1 MISSQIDSLDK
12 IFSGGLQNGIITE
25 ISGLRGTGKTQLAL
39 QFAIE
44 PLSNN
49 KKILF
54 IDTTVEFR
62 PERFLQIIQS
72 RNLSPSLLENLHVS
86 RVTDTQKQIEV
97 LRSFEKDDFSLL
109 IIDNVTDLFSFEYS
123 KKEHLIKKNTNFG
136 NYMIKLSKLTQ
147 LMNIP
152 IIITNQIF
160 SHDDMHY
167 QRMHVHLENYIH
179 QKIQLEKI
187 KNNYT
192 CKVSAPFIHEIK
204 FDYKITNSGIEETES
219 I

>member
-1 MISSQIDSLDK
+1 MISSQIGSLDK

-39 QFAIE
+39 QFAID

-62 PERFLQIIQS
+62 PERFLQMLQS
-72 RNLSPSLLENLHVS
+72 RNLPASLLENLHVS
-86 RVTDTQKQIEV
+86 RVTDTHKQIEI
-97 LRSFEKDDFSLL
+97 LKTLDKNYFSLL
-109 IIDNVTDLFSFEYS
+109 IIDNITDLFSFEYS
-123 KKEHLIKKNTNFG
+123 KKEHLIEKNINFG
-136 NYMIKLSKLTQ
+136 NYMINLSQITRSE
-147 LMNIP
+147 NIP

-160 SHDDMHY
+160 SHDKTNY
-167 QRMHVHLENYIH
+167 QRMHAHLENYIH
-179 QKIQLEKI
+179 QKIYLKKI
-187 KNNYT
+187 NNKNT
-192 CKVSAPFIHEIK
+192 CTISSPFIQNTK
-204 FDYKITNSGIEETES
+204 FNYKMTDSGIEETES

>member
-1 MISSQIDSLDK
+1 MISSQIGSLDK

-39 QFAIE
+39 QFAID

-62 PERFLQIIQS
+62 PERFLQMLQS
-72 RNLSPSLLENLHVS
+72 RNLPASLLENLHVS
-86 RVTDTQKQIEV
+86 RVTDTHKQIEI
-97 LRSFEKDDFSLL
+97 LKTLDKNYFSLL
-109 IIDNVTDLFSFEYS
+109 IIDNITDLFAFEYS
-123 KKEHLIKKNTNFG
+123 KKEHLIEKNTNFG
-136 NYMIKLSKLTQ
+136 NYMINLSQITQ
-147 LMNIP
+147 SEDIP

-160 SHDDMHY
+160 SYDEINY
-167 QRMHVHLENYIH
+167 QRMHAQLENYIH
-179 QKIQLEKI
+179 QKIYLEKI
-187 KNNYT
+187 NNKNT
-192 CKVSAPFIHEIK
+192 CTISSPFIQNTK
-204 FDYKITNSGIEETES
+204 FNYKMTDSGIEETES

>member
-44 PLSNN
+44 SLNDN

-72 RNLSPSLLENLHVS
+72 QNLPPSILENLHVS
-86 RVTDTQKQIEV
+86 HVTDTQKQ
-97 LRSFEKDDFSLL
+97 FEILKNLENDDFSLL
-109 IIDNVTDLFSFEYS
+109 VIDNITDLFSFEYS
-123 KKEHLIKKNTNFG
+123 KKEHLIEKNTNFG

-147 LMNIP
+147 LKKIP

-160 SHDDMHY
+160 SHDNIKY
-167 QRMHVHLENYIH
+167 QRMHMHLENYIH

-187 KNNYT
+187 KNKYI
-192 CKVSAPFIHEIK
+192 CKVSSPFIQETK
-204 FDYKITNSGIEETES
+204 FHYKITNSGIEETES

>member
-1 MISSQIDSLDK
+1 MFSSQIDSLDK
-12 IFSGGLQNGIITE
+12 IFSGELQNGIITE

-44 PLSNN
+44 PLRNN

-62 PERFLQIIQS
+62 PERFLQMIQS
-72 RNLSPSLLENLHVS
+72 RNFPISLLDNLHVS
-86 RVTDTQKQIEV
+86 RVTNTQKQIDILEN
-97 LRSFEKDDFSLL
+97 FDNEDFSLL
-109 IIDNVTDLFSFEYS
+109 IIDNITDLFAFEYS
-123 KKEHLIKKNTNFG
+123 KKEHLIEKNNNFG
-136 NYMIKLSKLTQ
+136 NYMIKLSKLIH
-147 LMNIP
+147 LKNIP

-160 SHDDMHY
+160 SHDDMYY

-179 QKIQLEKI
+179 QKIQLEKT
-187 KNNYT
+187 KNNYI
-192 CKVSAPFIHEIK
+192 CKVSSPFIYETK

>member
-44 PLSNN
+44 LLNN
-49 KKILF
+49 DKKILF
-54 IDTTVEFR
+54 IDTTIEFR
-62 PERFLQIIQS
+62 PERFLEIIQS
-72 RNLSPSLLENLHVS
+72 RNLSPSILENLHVS
-86 RVTDTQKQIEV
+86 HVTDTQKQIEV
-97 LRSFEKDDFSLL
+97 LKNLVNDDFSLL
-109 IIDNVTDLFSFEYS
+109 IIDNITDLFSFEYS
-123 KKEHLIKKNTNFG
+123 KKEHLIEKNTNFG

-147 LMNIP
+147 LKNIP

-160 SHDDMHY
+160 SHDDIKY
-167 QRMHVHLENYIH
+167 QRMHMHLENYIH

-187 KNNYT
+187 KNKYI
-192 CKVSAPFIHEIK
+192 CKVSSPFIQETK
-204 FDYKITNSGIEETES
+204 FHYKITNSGIEETES

>member
-12 IFSGGLQNGIITE
+12 IFSGGLQNRTITE

-97 LRSFEKDDFSLL
+97 LKSFEKDIFSLL
-109 IIDNVTDLFSFEYS
+109 IIDNISDLFSFEYS
-123 KKEHLIKKNTNFG
+123 KKEHLIKKNANFG
-136 NYMIKLSKLTQ
+136 NYIIKLSRLTQ
-147 LMNIP
+147 LKNIP

-160 SHDDMHY
+160 SYDDINY
-167 QRMHVHLENYIH
+167 QRMHLHLENYIH
-179 QKIQLEKI
+179 QKIQLEKT
-187 KNNYT
+187 KNRHT
-192 CKVSAPFIHEIK
+192 CKVSSPFIHDRKI
-204 FDYKITNSGIEETES
+204 DYKITNSGIEETES

>member
-44 PLSNN
+44 SLSNN

-72 RNLSPSLLENLHVS
+72 RNLSATLLENLHVS
-86 RVTDTQKQIEV
+86 RVTDTQKQIEI
-97 LRSFEKDDFSLL
+97 L
-109 IIDNVTDLFSFEYS
+109 
-123 KKEHLIKKNTNFG
+123 KN
-136 NYMIKLSKLTQ
+136 
-147 LMNIP
+147 
-152 IIITNQIF
+152 
-160 SHDDMHY
+160 
-167 QRMHVHLENYIH
+167 LENDN
-179 QKIQLEKI
+179 LNE
-187 KNNYT
+187 
-192 CKVSAPFIHEIK
+192 
-204 FDYKITNSGIEETES
+204 NSIFC
-219 I
+219 IFVYRIRHLK

>member
-12 IFSGGLQNGIITE
+12 IFSSGLENGIITA

-44 PLSNN
+44 QLN
-49 KKILF
+49 KNGKILF

-62 PERFLQIIQS
+62 PERFIQMLQT
-72 RNLSPSLLENLHVS
+72 RNLPTSLLDNLHIS
-86 RVTDTQKQIEV
+86 RVADTQKQIEI
-97 LRSFEKDDFSLL
+97 LKNFSNKDFSLL
-109 IIDNVTDLFSFEYS
+109 IIDNITDLFSFEYA
-123 KKEHLIKKNTNFG
+123 KKEHTVEKNINFG
-136 NYMIKLSKLTQ
+136 NYMISLSKLT
-147 LMNIP
+147 LSKNIP

-160 SHDDMHY
+160 SHDNNNY
-167 QRMHVHLENYIH
+167 ERMHTQLENYIH

-187 KNNYT
+187 QNKYT
-192 CKVSAPFIHEIK
+192 CKFVSPFDHETK

>member
-109 IIDNVTDLFSFEYS
+109 IIDNITDLFSFEYS

-187 KNNYT
+187 KNKYI
-192 CKVSAPFIHEIK
+192 CKVSSPFIDETK

>member
-1 MISSQIDSLDK
+1 MISSQIGSLDK

-44 PLSNN
+44 PLINN

-54 IDTTVEFR
+54 VDTTVEFR
-62 PERFLQIIQS
+62 PERFLQMLQS
-72 RNLSPSLLENLHVS
+72 RNLSTSILENLHVS
-86 RVTDTQKQIEV
+86 RMTDTQKQIEI
-97 LRSFEKDDFSLL
+97 LKSIEKDDFSLL
-109 IIDNVTDLFSFEYS
+109 IIDNITDLFSFEYS
-123 KKEHLIKKNTNFG
+123 KKEHQIEKNINFG
-136 NYMIKLSKLTQ
+136 NYMINLSKLA
-147 LMNIP
+147 LSKNIP

-160 SHDDMHY
+160 SHDDTNY
-167 QRMHVHLENYIH
+167 QRMYTHLENYVH

-187 KNNYT
+187 KNNHT
-192 CKVSAPFIHEIK
+192 CKVLSPFISETK
-204 FDYKITNSGIEETES
+204 FHYKITNFGIEETES

>member
-12 IFSGGLQNGIITE
+12 IFSGGLENGIITE

-44 PLSNN
+44 SLNDN

-72 RNLSPSLLENLHVS
+72 RNLSPSILENLHVS
-86 RVTDTQKQIEV
+86 HVTDTQKQ
-97 LRSFEKDDFSLL
+97 FEILKNLENDDFSLL
-109 IIDNVTDLFSFEYS
+109 VIDNITDLFSFEYS
-123 KKEHLIKKNTNFG
+123 KKEHLIEKNTNFG

-147 LMNIP
+147 LKNIP
-152 IIITNQIF
+152 VIITNQIF
-160 SHDDMHY
+160 SHNDIKY
-167 QRMHVHLENYIH
+167 QRMHMHLENYIH

-187 KNNYT
+187 KNKYI
-192 CKVSAPFIHEIK
+192 CKVSSPFIQEIK

>member
-1 MISSQIDSLDK
+1 MMQLKKINPSLLDK
-12 IFSGGLQNGIITE
+12 IKVN
-25 ISGLRGTGKTQLAL
+25 
-39 QFAIE
+39 
-44 PLSNN
+44 
-49 KKILF
+49 
-54 IDTTVEFR
+54 
-62 PERFLQIIQS
+62 
-72 RNLSPSLLENLHVS
+72 
-86 RVTDTQKQIEV
+86 RVTDTAQQIQY
-97 LRSFEKDDFSLL
+97 LSKISLENYSL
-109 IIDNVTDLFSFEYS
+109 IIVDSVTDLFSFEYS

>member
-44 PLSNN
+44 SLSNN

-72 RNLSPSLLENLHVS
+72 RNLSPSILENLHVS
-86 RVTDTQKQIEV
+86 HVTDTQKQ
-97 LRSFEKDDFSLL
+97 FEILKNLENDDFSLL
-109 IIDNVTDLFSFEYS
+109 IIDNITDLFSFEYS
-123 KKEHLIKKNTNFG
+123 KKEHLIEKNTNFG
-136 NYMIKLSKLTQ
+136 NYMITLSRLTQ
-147 LMNIP
+147 LKNIP

-160 SHDDMHY
+160 SHDNTNY
-167 QRMHVHLENYIH
+167 QRMNMHLENYIH

-187 KNNYT
+187 KNKYI
-192 CKVSAPFIHEIK
+192 CKVSSPFIHETK
-204 FDYKITNSGIEETES
+204 FNYKITNSGIEETES

>member
-1 MISSQIDSLDK
+1 MISSQIGSLDK
-12 IFSGGLQNGIITE
+12 ILSGGLQNGIITE

-44 PLSNN
+44 SLSNN

-72 RNLSPSLLENLHVS
+72 RNLPSSLLENLHVS
-86 RVTDTQKQIEV
+86 RVTNTQEQIDV
-97 LRSFEKDDFSLL
+97 LTNFTNEDFSLL
-109 IIDNVTDLFSFEYS
+109 IIDNIADLFSFEYS
-123 KKEHLIKKNTNFG
+123 KKEHLIEKNINFG

-147 LMNIP
+147 LKNIP

-160 SHDDMHY
+160 SHDDTNY
-167 QRMHVHLENYIH
+167 QRMYMHLENYIH

-187 KNNYT
+187 RNKYI
-192 CKVSAPFIHEIK
+192 CKVSSPFIHEIK
-204 FDYKITNSGIEETES
+204 FDYKIINSGIEETES

>member
-44 PLSNN
+44 SLNDN

-72 RNLSPSLLENLHVS
+72 RNLLPSILENLHVS
-86 RVTDTQKQIEV
+86 HVTDTQKQ
-97 LRSFEKDDFSLL
+97 FEILKNLENDDFSLL
-109 IIDNVTDLFSFEYS
+109 IIDNITDLFSFEYS
-123 KKEHLIKKNTNFG
+123 KKEHLIEKNTNFG

-147 LMNIP
+147 LKNIP

-160 SHDDMHY
+160 SHDYTNY
-167 QRMHVHLENYIH
+167 QRMHMHLENYIH

-187 KNNYT
+187 KNKYI
-192 CKVSAPFIHEIK
+192 CKVSSPFIQETK
-204 FDYKITNSGIEETES
+204 FHYKITNSGIEETES